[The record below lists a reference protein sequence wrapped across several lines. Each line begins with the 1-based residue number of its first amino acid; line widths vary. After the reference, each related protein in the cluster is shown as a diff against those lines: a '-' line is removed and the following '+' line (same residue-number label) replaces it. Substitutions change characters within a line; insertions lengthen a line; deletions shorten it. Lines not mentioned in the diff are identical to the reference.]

1 MHFTKTQKKFFVN
14 NFCASELETIKF
26 LTLQKAVVTQIS
38 VASSSPNF
46 HAGKSVFLGI
56 GFFAFRAAINISYRK
71 ITAKR
76 AAPIFVYLE

>member
-1 MHFTKTQKKFFVN
+1 M
-14 NFCASELETIKF
+14 
-26 LTLQKAVVTQIS
+26 VTQIS

-56 GFFAFRAAINISYRK
+56 GLFAFRAAINISYRK